1 MVIFKNSYQSIDL
14 CINLSTY
21 HLILDQMSQTAIY
34 PPIGKTLF
42 FEIKDADKSGDG
54 RYLGKV

>member
-1 MVIFKNSYQSIDL
+1 
-14 CINLSTY
+14 
-21 HLILDQMSQTAIY
+21 MSQTAIY